1 LLRAFPFPH
10 VLELDVSTG
19 TDGLRVETTLTA
31 GDRGPVPVSFGR
43 HPYFLLPGSA
53 EGWRLELPDCTSLE
67 LDVRGIPTGRSVPD
81 RRGTVTAPR
90 SRLGQL
96 FALERPS
103 SVAVAGGGLRFEVR
117 YGAGYIE
124 PMTAPT
130 DALTRDE
137 CPLVDP
143 GETFRAAFEVAVSKE
158 S

>member
-1 LLRAFPFPH
+1 MLRAFPFPH

-31 GDRGPVPVSFGR
+31 GDRGPVPVSCGW
-43 HPYFLLPGSA
+43 HPYFRLPGSA

-67 LDVRGIPTGRSVPD
+67 LDARGIPTGRSVPG

-90 SRLGQL
+90 SRPG
-96 FALERPS
+96 
-103 SVAVAGGGLRFEVR
+103 AVAHLEAQAA
-117 YGAGYIE
+117 AGDGHAAGPLE
-124 PMTAPT
+124 GEESSPMTAPT

-143 GETFRAAFEVAVSKE
+143 GETFRAAFEIAVSKE
-158 S
+158 G